1 MKFDLHCHTKEGS
14 IDSKVALA
22 TYVSTLKQKGYSGMM
37 ITDHDSY
44 KGCQTWDKIKDNP
57 ECQDFTVIKGIE
69 YDTRDAGHFLVIMP
83 DGIELD
89 VLQIR
94 GMKLRTLIK
103 IVHHYGGIL
112 GPAHPYGVRCSS
124 AMLFKTLAKEPN
136 IVREF
141 DFIETFNT
149 CESPLS
155 NILARKMALKFGKPG
170 IGGTDAHEEKYLGM
184 AHTEIDAHI
193 TCNNDMISAILAH
206 RIVDCGGTEREFT
219 KRQR

>member
-136 IVREF
+136 IVRSS
-141 DFIETFNT
+141 I
-149 CESPLS
+149 LS
-155 NILARKMALKFGKPG
+155 KLLTHANRLYPIYWQERWRSNRQAW
-170 IGGTDAHEEKYLGM
+170 
-184 AHTEIDAHI
+184 
-193 TCNNDMISAILAH
+193 H
-206 RIVDCGGTEREFT
+206 RRYRCTRREVSGNGSYGN
-219 KRQR
+219 